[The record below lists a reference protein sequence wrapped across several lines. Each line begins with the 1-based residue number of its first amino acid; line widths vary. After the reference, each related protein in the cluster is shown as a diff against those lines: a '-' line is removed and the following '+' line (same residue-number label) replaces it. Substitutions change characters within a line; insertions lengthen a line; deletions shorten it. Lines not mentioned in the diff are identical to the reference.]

1 MRVGG
6 INYAI
11 RTANNTQVHLHKEL
25 EKKEAEVRLSE

>member
-11 RTANNTQVHLHKEL
+11 RIANSAQVHLHKEPG
-25 EKKEAEVRLSE
+25 KKEAEVRLSK